1 MGKKEELE
9 KLIAERDRLYE
20 DHLKEHEKIAK
31 KSFEWSVKNHKGGL
45 DSYNPYDEEMSKL
58 HKEFC
63 EKAKKI
69 HAEIEKL
76 KD

>member
-45 DSYNPYDEEMSKL
+45 DGYNPYDEEYRKVNIKFL
-58 HKEFC
+58 
-63 EKAKKI
+63 EKVKKI
-69 HAEIEKL
+69 NAELEQL

>member
-31 KSFEWSVKNHKGGL
+31 KSFEWSVKNHKGR
-45 DSYNPYDEEMSKL
+45 
-58 HKEFC
+58 
-63 EKAKKI
+63 A
-69 HAEIEKL
+69 
-76 KD
+76 